1 MISSKTMMIPA
12 VVLLCASSGAM
23 AADPAA
29 PTTESTGALPGFTQV
44 DVDQNGGISKTE
56 AAQVPALAE
65 QFAQVDSN
73 ADGWISMQE
82 YTALGAGSSRR
93 NEAGS

>member
-1 MISSKTMMIPA
+1 MISSKTMIPA
-12 VVLLCASSGAM
+12 VFLLCASSGAM

-29 PTTESTGALPGFTQV
+29 PTEESTATLPGFTQV
-44 DVDQNGGISKTE
+44 DVDQNGAISKTE
-56 AAQVPALAE
+56 AAQVPALVE

-82 YTALGAGSSRR
+82 YTAL
-93 NEAGS
+93 EAGS